1 MFFLNAEEI
10 GGRYLLPFISAFYA
24 GTFGLGYLLGKKLD
38 NPKKKIS
45 VLLLVGIIFLI
56 VVAFTYER
64 IFFDGKYK
72 DFVLRKI
79 SLSDI
84 LNFFKTYLGK
94 NLFIGG
100 TIFVI
105 TTVFCIMYKS
115 EKD

>member
-38 NPKKKIS
+38 SPKKRIS
-45 VLLLVGIIFLI
+45 VLLLIGIIFLI
-56 VVAFTYER
+56 VVLFTYER

-79 SLSDI
+79 SPGDI

-100 TIFVI
+100 AIFLVTTI
-105 TTVFCIMYKS
+105 FCIMYKD
-115 EKD
+115 KKN

>member
-38 NPKKKIS
+38 SPKKKIS
-45 VLLLVGIIFLI
+45 VLLLVGIIFLV

-64 IFFDGKYK
+64 IFFDGKSK

-79 SLSDI
+79 SPSDI

-100 TIFVI
+100 AIFLVTTI
-105 TTVFCIMYKS
+105 FCIMYKD
-115 EKD
+115 KKN